1 MFSDKE
7 LYELLKTLKSQTNPV
22 EDCSECEDASCCC
35 SCICPD
41 NADDDSQYDEY
52 DECDDE
58 CSGCYGCD
66 DEPVQPPKM
75 NEVFAGVYSQMG
87 LVWEDRIKRAMLI
100 DGFYMQAQMAGL
112 RLERKEFDTLDSF
125 LEFINTAPVKIGCV
139 GIPM

>member
-22 EDCSECEDASCCC
+22 EDCSECEDASCCR
-35 SCICPD
+35 SCFCNPD
-41 NADDDSQYDEY
+41 NANDDSQYEDIEDY
-52 DECDDE
+52 EDD
-58 CSGCYGCD
+58 SI
-66 DEPVQPPKM
+66 DEPIQPPKM
-75 NEVFAGVYSQMG
+75 SDVFAGIYSQMN
-87 LVWEDRIKRAMLI
+87 LVWEDKTKRAMLI
-100 DGFYMQAQMAGL
+100 DGFYIQAQMAGL